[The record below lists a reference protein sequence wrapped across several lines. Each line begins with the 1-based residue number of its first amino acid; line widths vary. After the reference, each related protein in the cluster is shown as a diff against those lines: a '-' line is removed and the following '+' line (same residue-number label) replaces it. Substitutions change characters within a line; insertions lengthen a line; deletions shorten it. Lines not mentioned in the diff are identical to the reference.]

1 MRLGGG
7 RAIQL
12 RHRGE
17 SIERCDQTSYP
28 RVHVGA
34 NLIRSVHSLKR
45 LMAVTSTISR
55 GSLDSVKAV
64 FCEKL
69 EGPDALVMREVAE
82 PSPPGPNE
90 IKVAIEA
97 RGVSFTDVLM
107 SKGEYQVQPTLPFV
121 IGGEGA
127 GRVIEIGNDVNNIA
141 VGDAVLVG
149 AGCVEQVVVEAQR
162 ATVIPE
168 GTDLESAASF
178 RSNYVTAFYAMQ
190 RGRLTPGETLLVHG
204 AAGGVGLAAVDV
216 GKLMGATV
224 IATAGSDDKLAVVGE
239 LGADHLI
246 NYSSG
251 FRDEVKE
258 LTGGKGADV
267 IYDPVGGDVFDESM
281 RCIAPFGRIL
291 IVGFTGGRPALAKTN
306 HLLIKDAEL
315 IGFTIGGLA
324 RNDPVWA
331 RRNQEV
337 LMQWLASGRIH
348 PYISHRLPL
357 ERTAEALNLITNRKV
372 IGKAIIVN
380 G

>member
-1 MRLGGG
+1 MQSNIVSPGPCRC
-7 RAIQL
+7 QL
-12 RHRGE
+12 NTIG
-17 SIERCDQTSYP
+17 CL
-28 RVHVGA
+28 VG
-34 NLIRSVHSLKR
+34 LW
-45 LMAVTSTISR
+45 AVVATTKTR
-55 GSLDSVKAV
+55 GSLDSMKAI

-82 PSPPGPNE
+82 PGPPSPIE

-127 GRVIEIGNDVNNIA
+127 GRVTEIGSDVNNIA

-168 GTDLESAASF
+168 GTNLESAASF

-224 IATAGSDDKLAVVGE
+224 IATAGSDDKLAVVGQ

-251 FRDEVKE
+251 FRDEVKD

-372 IGKAIIVN
+372 IGKAIIIN
-380 G
+380 D